1 MMSAIVFDGSVL
13 GAGPQTGVGGSF
25 LTTLQAYVPIAA
37 RPCVLLL
44 PAKAVNATE
53 LRQQIPGLHIESR
66 IPSGRIRKRQ
76 YLRHYARQ
84 CNAALFHSPVVAL
97 PKRLDCP
104 SVATVH
110 DIPWLHPELRREPG
124 SRWSQR
130 LALRQTIRS
139 ADALIV
145 PSQATR
151 EDLLRA
157 TSTLEDKIETIP
169 HGVLWPAEEAPETS
183 SDRPFLVLGDARPRK
198 NLERLS
204 AAHAIAKDRDA
215 ELPDLRFVGPD
226 HGYVQDAEKWVIL
239 RSSRALLHLATLEG
253 FGIPV
258 LEALA
263 HGIPVVCSNQT
274 SLPEVAGDAALLVD
288 PRNVNAIADAMI
300 RVHRDTKLRSEL
312 RQRGRQRSQ
321 QMTPSHSAQKWL
333 RLHDKLI
340 AAHKTRTLPKL
351 MKKT

>member
-1 MMSAIVFDGSVL
+1 MISAIVFDGSVL

-37 RPCVLLL
+37 RPCILLL
-44 PAKAVNATE
+44 PAKAANAAE
-53 LRQQIPGLHIESR
+53 LQEQIPGLHIESR
-66 IPSGRIRKRQ
+66 VPSGRIRKRQ

-97 PKRLDCP
+97 PRQLGCP
-104 SVATVH
+104 GVATVH

-130 LALRQTIRS
+130 LALRQTVRS

-157 TSTLEDKIETIP
+157 TKVVDNKVETIP
-169 HGVLWPAEEAPETS
+169 HGVLWPDEEAPETS
-183 SDRPFLVLGDARPRK
+183 SGQPFLILGDARPRK
-198 NLERLS
+198 NLERVA
-204 AAHAIAKDRDA
+204 AAHAIAKNRDVDV
-215 ELPDLRFVGPD
+215 PDLRFVGPD
-226 HGYVQDAEKWVIL
+226 HGYVSDPEKWAIL

-263 HGIPVVCSNQT
+263 HGVPVVCSNQT

-288 PRNVNAIADAMI
+288 PRDINAIADAMI
-300 RVHRDTKLRSEL
+300 RVHRDSKLRSEL
-312 RQRGRQRSQ
+312 RERGRQRAQ
-321 QMTPSHSAQKWL
+321 QMTPSHSAQRWL
-333 RLHDKLI
+333 QLHNKLI
-340 AAHKTRTLPKL
+340 AAHESRTLPKL
-351 MKKT
+351 MKRP